1 MEQLKKVLWAVLIVF
16 ALFTFWP
23 LVVGLIVL
31 GFFLYASTKST
42 MMKRSFMEDVVRK
55 GYNKD
60 AANVSN
66 ADVFEAE
73 YTEKEV
79 RHE

>member
-60 AANVSN
+60 AVNVSN

-79 RHE
+79 HHE